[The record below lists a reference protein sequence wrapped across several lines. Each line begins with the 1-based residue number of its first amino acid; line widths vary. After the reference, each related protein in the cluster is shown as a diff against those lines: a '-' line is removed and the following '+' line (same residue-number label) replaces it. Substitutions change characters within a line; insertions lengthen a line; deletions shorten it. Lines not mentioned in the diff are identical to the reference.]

1 MTILRHIPNTITLA
15 NLLMG
20 CLGIIFAGWG
30 DLVSAGRCIY
40 MAALLDFFD
49 GFAAR
54 ALNASSPIGKDLDS
68 LADVVSFGVLPGI
81 LLYQLSASVPG
92 MIGLEYAVLL
102 LPILSAL
109 RLARFNHDTRQSNK
123 FIGLPTPASGIL
135 VASLVIWLFSSTDSL
150 LPQLNK
156 SLIAAFAVGLALLLN
171 APFEL
176 FALKFKH
183 FGWKGNELIYVFLI
197 FSLILIISL
206 SYLGLAFVILA
217 YILVSAVLALF
228 KPKIQ

>member
-1 MTILRHIPNTITLA
+1 MALLRHIPNIITLS
-15 NLLMG
+15 NLLLG

-30 DLVSAGRCIY
+30 DLISAARCIY
-40 MAALLDFFD
+40 IAAALDFFD

-54 ALNASSPIGKDLDS
+54 ALKASSPIGKDLDS
-68 LADVVSFGVLPGI
+68 LADVVSFGVLPGL

-92 MIGLEYAVLL
+92 FIGLEYTALL
-102 LPILSAL
+102 LPLLSAL
-109 RLARFNHDTRQSNK
+109 RLARFNHDTRQSDK
-123 FIGLPTPASGIL
+123 FIGLPTPASAIL
-135 VASLVIWLFSSTDSL
+135 VASLLIWLFSSPQSR
-150 LPQLNK
+150 LPELNK
-156 SLIAAFAVGLALLLN
+156 TMVAGFSFGLALLLN

-183 FGWKGNELIYVFLI
+183 FGWKGNELVYIFLI

-228 KPKIQ
+228 KPNIR